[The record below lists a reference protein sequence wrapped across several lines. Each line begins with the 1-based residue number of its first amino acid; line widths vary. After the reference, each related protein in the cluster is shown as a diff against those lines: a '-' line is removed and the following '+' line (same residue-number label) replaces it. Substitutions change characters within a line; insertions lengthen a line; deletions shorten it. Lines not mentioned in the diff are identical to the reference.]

1 MSNHETNITQIPIEE
16 NFVKYLNCP
25 HQNFQGHQKQERSE
39 KWSQPN
45 GVYGDL
51 TTKCVL
57 NGILEQTKGIVEGNE
72 KIYLK
77 YRL

>member
-16 NFVKYLNCP
+16 NSVKHLSSP

-39 KWSQPN
+39 KLSQPS
-45 GVYGDL
+45 GVYGDP

-57 NGILEQTKGIVEGNE
+57 NGILEQNKDVVEKSE
-72 KIYLK
+72 KICKK
-77 YRL
+77 YTL